1 MSLQPTSKDKTT
13 VAVGLVLGVRVMVN
27 KRGRKWALVTLDDK
41 SARMDIRLF
50 PDDYDNFAE
59 MLVSDAILV
68 CSGQVSFDEYSG
80 GITMTARDIMTVADA
95 RENYV
100 TSVDV
105 NVNKTKAGEGFIGK
119 FTDVLTPYKDGT
131 CPIRL
136 FYKRD
141 EAKAMLELGVQWRV
155 TPADPLL
162 HELKTLLGDGDVTLR
177 FK

>member
-1 MSLQPTSKDKTT
+1 
-13 VAVGLVLGVRVMVN
+13 
-27 KRGRKWALVTLDDK
+27 
-41 SARMDIRLF
+41 MDIRLF
-50 PDDYDNFAE
+50 PDDYDRFAE
-59 MLVSDAILV
+59 LLVSDAILV

-95 RENYV
+95 RENFV

-105 NVNKTKAGEGFIGK
+105 NVDKTKAGAGFVNK
-119 FTDVLTPYKDGT
+119 FSEVLTPYKDGT

-136 FYKRD
+136 FYQRD

-162 HELKTLLGDGDVTLR
+162 HDLRTLLGENEITLK
-177 FK
+177 FKQ

>member
-1 MSLQPTSKDKTT
+1 MIK
-13 VAVGLVLGVRVMVN
+13 
-27 KRGRKWALVTLDDK
+27 AL
-41 SARMDIRLF
+41 AMDIRLF
-50 PDDYDNFAE
+50 PDDYDTFAE
-59 MLVSDAILV
+59 LLVSDAILV
-68 CSGQVSFDEYSG
+68 CSGQVSFDDYSG

-105 NVNKTKAGEGFIGK
+105 NVNKTKAGEGFIEK
-119 FTDVLTPYKDGT
+119 FSAVLTPYKDGT

-136 FYKRD
+136 FFQRD

-162 HELKTLLGDGDVTLR
+162 HDLRTLLGEDEVTLK